1 MRRCL
6 WPRAKNGLQLWDPTL
21 KCKIQVIIQENE
33 KYYFEI
39 LKNDE
44 GKTVLAD
51 LCRTDNFQCTDKKCV
66 SERIR
71 ISPDLHQIKS
81 GMVTLNLKMQNAQEY
96 DKIIFSYKSFCF
108 GCPIE
113 SISLSNMNLNVKYFF
128 LINYW
133 PSLLFSSKKFHQYN
147 KWFWQISHFILIINI
162 VKLEVLYNDRN

>member
-1 MRRCL
+1 M
-6 WPRAKNGLQLWDPTL
+6 K
-21 KCKIQVIIQENE
+21 KK
-33 KYYFEI
+33 YFEI

-51 LCRTDNFQCTDKKCV
+51 LCRTDNFQCTDKKWV

-96 DKIIFSYKSFCF
+96 DKIIFSYISFCF

-113 SISLSNMNLNVKYFF
+113 SISLRKYKFECKIFLLNKLLVLSVIFKQE
-128 LINYW
+128 I
-133 PSLLFSSKKFHQYN
+133 PSIQ
-147 KWFWQISHFILIINI
+147 
-162 VKLEVLYNDRN
+162 